1 MDENLA
7 ILRTKKISLFMR
19 QAREKSAQTVD
30 NCAFWLNINREEY
43 LTMESG
49 TVSPSLPQ
57 LESLAYFLNSSFGFL
72 LNGPD
77 KEEEI
82 KSSFSQDVNI
92 NFLNLRNHIIA
103 VLLKQHRL
111 EKNITLEQFSQM
123 TSIPV
128 DVLEAYED
136 GTFPVPVVALENLI
150 DALDVPLDKFF
161 SIAGPLGHPSAANNT
176 ASSPLEDLPDE
187 MREFISKPVN
197 RPYLDLALRL
207 SKMEAD
213 KLRSIAASLLE
224 ITY

>member
-30 NCAFWLNINREEY
+30 NCAYWLNINREEY
-43 LTMESG
+43 LAMEGS
-49 TVSPSLPQ
+49 TASPSLPQ
-57 LESLAYFLNSSFGFL
+57 LESLAYFLNTSFGFL

-77 KEEEI
+77 KEEA

-92 NFLNLRNHIIA
+92 NFLNLRNHVIA
-103 VLLKQHRL
+103 ALLKQHRL
-111 EKNITLEQFSQM
+111 EKDFTLEQFSQM
-123 TSIPV
+123 TAIPV

-136 GTFPVPVVALENLI
+136 GSTPVPVVTLENLI

-161 SIAGPLGHPSAANNT
+161 AIAGPLGHPSAANNT
-176 ASSPLEDLPDE
+176 VSSPLEDLPDE

>member
-92 NFLNLRNHIIA
+92 NFLNLRNHVIT
-103 VLLKQHRL
+103 VLLKQHRPG
-111 EKNITLEQFSQM
+111 EKYYFGTIFSNDLN
-123 TSIPV
+123 SGRCFGS
-128 DVLEAYED
+128 LR
-136 GTFPVPVVALENLI
+136 GWNL
-150 DALDVPLDKFF
+150 
-161 SIAGPLGHPSAANNT
+161 SSSRGGPRK
-176 ASSPLEDLPDE
+176 PD
-187 MREFISKPVN
+187 RCTRCP
-197 RPYLDLALRL
+197 
-207 SKMEAD
+207 
-213 KLRSIAASLLE
+213 
-224 ITY
+224 TG